1 MATAACA
8 STCDHHLTLSH
19 ARSCSKHPDSSG
31 AQGALAMTNQNNLG
45 IAGNTFETTR
55 HKVVDVQAI
64 DYKEPL
70 AAVKEFAYEPGKAN
84 RRVSCDVL
92 IVGGSFGGVAAALS
106 LCMNANESLREEKL
120 RICLTEET
128 DWLGGQAT
136 SQAVSALDENWL
148 VETSGAPRRYQK
160 LRAMIRHHYLTNY
173 RLSPDVKNVTHFDPG
188 SCWVS
193 RLAFEPKVALNQLAE
208 LLKQALDSRRLEV
221 FYRHKALAVESKRD
235 GTSTKS
241 KTGGSS
247 SKNIPIEN
255 SNSNGRTRIKSVGT
269 VNLDTGET
277 IEFQPRIVIDA
288 TELGDLLPLAGLP
301 YSKGAESQ
309 GQTGEAH
316 APAVADPD
324 NVQDLTYP
332 FVVDFVDGGSFVI
345 EKPLHYEEFVERGHY
360 SLLGYKMFSSALRE
374 QPDGSTAELL
384 PFWTY
389 RRLIDRRNFLNSS
402 FPNDVSMI
410 NWESNDLRDEDII
423 DVEPEVAATRLA
435 RGKALSLGFLYWL
448 QTEVARDDGGAGY
461 PEIKL
466 RTDVLGTADG
476 ISKYPYI
483 RESRRILAHTI
494 VKEEDIAKGSHSD
507 ARARLFAD
515 SVGIGHY
522 PIDIHGRKEEGTAQ
536 SARPFQIPLSSLI
549 PRDAD
554 NLIAGCKNIGVT
566 HITNGA
572 YRLHPIEWGIGTAA
586 GLLALHAIHENKRVD
601 KFLSESELLLPL
613 QRELVDSGTPV
624 YWFDDVATHHEAFA
638 AIQSM
643 ALAGLMPGDPE
654 HLNFD
659 PDAPLSRR
667 EIAQLLRAIFSD
679 KKRTTAAVSDVAH
692 DEPDFEPIA
701 FAVSK
706 RLLATDIHDRF
717 RPFDPITREEL
728 RHLSENSLVKLP
740 RKEQFKIAALLD
752 PERAEYDPITR
763 SEIARWLVQ
772 VLDYKKR
779 WHKLD
784 LARLTTAEKHDVEVP
799 ADSKKL
805 KL

>member
-1 MATAACA
+1 MKWRQPLARALAIT
-8 STCDHHLTLSH
+8 TLLSLP
-19 ARSCSKHPDSSG
+19 AYSKPHPDVAG
-31 AQGALAMTNQNNLG
+31 AFAMTNQNNLKV
-45 IAGNTFETTR
+45 AGNPVEKNR
-55 HKVVDVQAI
+55 YKVVDVQAI
-64 DYKEPL
+64 DYKQPL
-70 AAVKEFAYEPGKAN
+70 AAVKEFDYEPGKAH
-84 RRVSCDVL
+84 RKVHCDVL
-92 IVGGSFGGVAAALS
+92 IVGGSLGGVAAALS
-106 LCMNANESLREEKL
+106 LCMDKSESLRAEKL

-160 LRAMIRHHYLTNY
+160 LRAMIRHHYLSNY
-173 RLSPDVKNVTHFDPG
+173 RLSPDVSNVTYFDPG

-193 RLAFEPKVALNQLAE
+193 RLAFEPKVALEQLAE
-208 LLKQALDSRRLEV
+208 LLKPALDSRRLEV
-221 FYRHKALAVESKRD
+221 FYRHKAIHVESAGSGKELSAGGAAA
-235 GTSTKS
+235 GTGKS
-241 KTGGSS
+241 AASAAAGGRE
-247 SKNIPIEN
+247 K
-255 SNSNGRTRIKSVGT
+255 TRIKSVGA

-277 IEFQPRIVIDA
+277 VEFQPRIVIDA
-288 TELGDLLPLAGLP
+288 TELGDLLPMAGLP
-301 YSKGAESQ
+301 YSKGAESKA
-309 GQTGEAH
+309 QTGEAH
-316 APAVADPD
+316 APAVADVD
-324 NVQDLTYP
+324 NVQDFTYP
-332 FVVDFVDGGSFVI
+332 FVVDFVDGGSWLI
-345 EKPLHYEEFVERGHY
+345 EKPLHYEEFVERMHY

-374 QPDGSTAELL
+374 QPDGSTVELL
-384 PFWTY
+384 PFWSY
-389 RRLIDRRNFLNSS
+389 RRLIDSKNFLNST

-423 DVEPEVAATRLA
+423 DVEPETAAKRLA

-448 QTEVARDDGGAGY
+448 QTEVARDDGGVGY
-461 PEIKL
+461 PEMKL

-483 RESRRILAHTI
+483 RESRRIIAHTI
-494 VKEEDIAKGSHSD
+494 VKEEDIAKGSQTN

-536 SARPFQIPLSSLI
+536 AARPFQIPLGSLI

-586 GLLALHAIHENKRVD
+586 GALALHAMEENKRVD
-601 KFLSESELLLPL
+601 KFLDEPELLLPL
-613 QRELVDSGTPV
+613 QRELVDGGTPV
-624 YWFDDVATHHEAFA
+624 YWFDDVATNHQAFS

-643 ALAGLMPGDPE
+643 ALVGLMPGDPE
-654 HLNFD
+654 HLNFE
-659 PDAPLSRR
+659 PDAPVSRR

-692 DEPDFEPIA
+692 DEPDFESIA

-706 RLLATDIHDRF
+706 KLLTTDIHDRF
-717 RPFDPITREEL
+717 RPFDPITKEEL
-728 RHLSENSLVKLP
+728 RLLSENSLVKLP
-740 RKEQFKIAALLD
+740 RRDVYRVAALQD
-752 PERAEYDPITR
+752 AERAEYDPITKG
-763 SEIARWLVQ
+763 EIARWLVQ

-779 WHKLD
+779 WGKLD
-784 LARLTTAEKHDVEVP
+784 LERLTTAEKHDLDVP
-799 ADSKKL
+799 AGSREL

>member
-1 MATAACA
+1 
-8 STCDHHLTLSH
+8 
-19 ARSCSKHPDSSG
+19 
-31 AQGALAMTNQNNLG
+31 MTNQNNLKV
-45 IAGNTFETTR
+45 AGNPVEKNR
-55 HKVVDVQAI
+55 YNLKVASKVVDVQAI
-64 DYKEPL
+64 DYRQPL
-70 AAVKEFAYEPGKAN
+70 SAVKEFDYQPGKAD
-84 RRVSCDVL
+84 RKVQCDVL
-92 IVGGSFGGVAAALS
+92 IVGGGLGGVAAALA
-106 LCMNANESLREEKL
+106 LCMDASESLRSEKL

-148 VETSGAPRRYQK
+148 VESSGAPRRYQK
-160 LRAMIRHHYLTNY
+160 LRAMIRHHYLTDY
-173 RLSPDVKNVTHFDPG
+173 RLGPDVKNVTYFDPG

-193 RLAFEPKVALNQLAE
+193 RLAFEPKVALDQLAE
-208 LLKQALDSRRLEV
+208 MLKPALDSRKLEV
-221 FYRHKALAVESKRD
+221 FYRHKALAVESRKD
-235 GTSTKS
+235 GASAITH
-241 KTGGSS
+241 
-247 SKNIPIEN
+247 
-255 SNSNGRTRIKSVGT
+255 IKSVGA
-269 VNLDTGET
+269 VHLDTGKT
-277 IEFQPRIVIDA
+277 VEFQPRIVIDA

-301 YSKGAESQ
+301 YSKGAESKA
-309 GQTGEAH
+309 QTGEAH
-316 APAVADPD
+316 APLVADAD

-332 FVVDFVDGGSFVI
+332 FVVDFVDGGSAVI
-345 EKPLHYEEFVERGHY
+345 EKPLHYDEFVGRKQY

-374 QPDGSTAELL
+374 QPDGSTVELL

-389 RRLIDRRNFLNSS
+389 RRLIDRKNFANST

-423 DVEPEVAATRLA
+423 DVEPETAAKRLA
-435 RGKALSLGFLYWL
+435 RGKALSLGFLFWL
-448 QTEVARDDGGAGY
+448 QTEVARDDGGVGY

-483 RESRRILAHTI
+483 RESRRIIAHTI
-494 VKEEDIAKGSHSD
+494 VKEEDIAKGSHTD
-507 ARARLFAD
+507 VRARLFAD

-536 SARPFQIPLSSLI
+536 NARPFQIPLSSLI

-586 GLLALHAIHENKRVD
+586 GALALHAMEANKRAD
-601 KFLSESELLLPL
+601 KFLGEPELLLPL
-613 QRELVDSGTPV
+613 QRELVDGGTPV
-624 YWFDDVATHHEAFA
+624 YWFDDVSTSHVAFS

-643 ALAGLMPGDPE
+643 ALVGLMPGDPE
-654 HLNFD
+654 HLNFE
-659 PDAPLSRR
+659 PDAPVSRR

-679 KKRTTAAVSDVAH
+679 KKRTTATVSDVAH

-706 RLLATDIHDRF
+706 KLLATDLHERF
-717 RPFDPITREEL
+717 RPFDPITKEEL

-740 RKEQFKIAALLD
+740 RRDQFRIAALLD
-752 PERAEYDPITR
+752 AERADYDPITK

-772 VLDYKKR
+772 VMDYKKR

-784 LARLTTAEKHDVEVP
+784 VARLTGLGKHDVDVP
-799 ADSKKL
+799 ADAKKL